1 METLEKKYFEING
14 TSFQNETKREIAE
27 VLERC
32 RVNKTRIILDYGHD
46 DGKSW
51 GETFDIRGY
60 VGRSSGTF
68 KVPILVYNSRSF
80 GGGSILTS
88 CIVQIKESR
97 GGRVLYQHKKYKPF
111 LTWEE

>member
-32 RVNKTRIILDYGHD
+32 RVNRIRIVLDYGND
-46 DGKSW
+46 DGQSW
-51 GETFDIRGY
+51 GETFDTRGY
-60 VGRSSGTF
+60 VGRSTGAF
-68 KVPILVYNSRSF
+68 KIPILVYNSRSI
-80 GGGSILTS
+80 GGGAIMTR

-97 GGRVLYQHKKYKPF
+97 GGRVLYQHKNYKP
-111 LTWEE
+111 